1 MMMYFSSRPP
11 RTILLGRANYLRQLA
26 NESVFLFTKIASSA
40 NTDAGVLSVLEY
52 TRRLTRNLV
61 WDWTLPP
68 NIANSG
74 RVMVTM
80 ASDGDVTKL
89 GIVWSDKKRTI
100 GIRAATGRP
109 SRRVARRGSW
119 RPAPRSCHT
128 RSKPGWQGR
137 ARSHGDTSAR

>member
-11 RTILLGRANYLRQLA
+11 QTILLGRANYLRQLA

-80 ASDGDVTKL
+80 ASDGDVQISWKNKL
-89 GIVWSDKKRTI
+89 GNLQGLDEDKKHLESHDWME
-100 GIRAATGRP
+100 AAGLEIWCRVQDFIWHP
-109 SRRVARRGSW
+109 SRL
-119 RPAPRSCHT
+119 
-128 RSKPGWQGR
+128 
-137 ARSHGDTSAR
+137 